1 MRTKV
6 KTRLI
11 IVLVVL
17 IGALV
22 SVTPSLT
29 ETLPGWWTKILP
41 SKAVQ
46 LGLDLKGGME
56 LLLEVQTD
64 EAVNNGLTRMASD
77 LKTTFKEK
85 KIRLRRAE
93 TTGFNRLVVEVRRE
107 KYRDD
112 AMTVIQD
119 EFPDTIVTEDSETKM
134 IVSYPESEVSRL
146 RESAVVQAVETI
158 RSRVDEFG
166 VTEPTILR
174 QGESRIL
181 LQLPGVEDPQR
192 AIALVK
198 RTAVL
203 KFMLVDE
210 GATPDSVPPG
220 DVVLYG
226 KDYDPGTK
234 QTQRTPYVVE
244 DRILLTGDTIKDARV
259 RYDSQYGQP
268 YVSLTFDSVGA
279 RIFEQ
284 VTGDHVKERL
294 AIVLDENVYS
304 APVIQER
311 ISGGQASISG
321 SFTADEATDLAIV
334 LRAGSLPAPVKI
346 LQKWSVSPSLG
357 SDSIRKGLMSII
369 FGFSL
374 VIVFMVFYFRFSGL
388 VANIALV
395 MNLIIIM
402 AALALFQA
410 TLTLPGIAGIVLTI
424 GMAVDA
430 NVLIFERIK
439 EELRT
444 GKTVRAAIDGGYGK
458 ALLTI
463 VDANVTTLIAA
474 LVLFQFGTGQ
484 VKGFAV
490 TLSVGVIT
498 SMFTAIFVS
507 RAIFEAWL
515 ENRTLDELSI

>member
-1 MRTKV
+1 MRSRV

-11 IVLVVL
+11 IVTIVFL
-17 IGALV
+17 GAV
-22 SVTPSLT
+22 IAVTPSMT
-29 ETLPGWWTKILP
+29 KSLPGWWTKVLP

-64 EAVNNGLTRMASD
+64 EAVTNALSRMASD
-77 LKTTFKEK
+77 LKTAFKGK
-85 KIRLRRAE
+85 KIRFRRVE
-93 TTGFNRLVVEVRRE
+93 TRGFNKLIVEVRRD
-107 KYRDD
+107 KYRNI
-112 AMTVIQD
+112 AASHIR
-119 EFPDTIVTEDSETKM
+119 ENYPDF
-134 IVSYPESEVSRL
+134 IVSEETEVKLSVSYQASEITRL
-146 RESAVVQAVETI
+146 KENAVIQAVETI

-166 VTEPTILR
+166 VSEPTILR
-174 QGESRIL
+174 QGTDRIL
-181 LQLPGVEDPQR
+181 IQLPGVEDPQR

-210 GATPDSVPPG
+210 GATAENVPPG
-220 DVVLYG
+220 DVILYG
-226 KDYDPGTK
+226 KNYDPETRK
-234 QTQRTPYVVE
+234 VSRTTYVVE
-244 DRILLTGDTIKDARV
+244 DRVLLTGDTIKDARV
-259 RYDSQYGQP
+259 RYDSQFGQP
-268 YVSLTFDSVGA
+268 YVSLTFDSVGS

-284 VTGDHVKERL
+284 VTGDHVQERL

-311 ISGGQASISG
+311 IAGGQAQISG
-321 SFTADEATDLAIV
+321 SFSTEEASDLAII

-346 LQKWSVSPSLG
+346 LQKWTVSPSLG
-357 SDSIRKGLMSII
+357 ADSIRKGLLSIL
-369 FGFSL
+369 FGFIL
-374 VIVFMVFYFRFSGL
+374 VILFMVFYFRVSGFI
-388 VANIALV
+388 ANIALV

-430 NVLIFERIK
+430 NVLIFERIR
-439 EELRT
+439 EELHT
-444 GKTVRAAIDGGYGK
+444 GKTVRAAIDAGYGK

-463 VDANVTTLIAA
+463 VDANITTLIAA
-474 LVLFQFGTGQ
+474 VVLFQFGTGQ

-490 TLSVGVIT
+490 TLSIGVIT
-498 SMFTAIFVS
+498 SMFTAIIVT
-507 RAIFEAWL
+507 RTIFDAYM
-515 ENRTLDELSI
+515 ENRKIEELSI

>member
-77 LKTTFKEK
+77 LKTSFKGK

-112 AMTVIQD
+112 AMTVIRD

-174 QGESRIL
+174 QGENRIL

-210 GATPDSVPPG
+210 GATPASVPPG

-515 ENRTLDELSI
+515 ENRTLEELSI

>member
-1 MRTKV
+1 MRTRV

-11 IVLVVL
+11 IVLIVL

-29 ETLPGWWTKILP
+29 GSLPGWWTKILP

-46 LGLDLKGGME
+46 LGLDLRGGME

-64 EAVNNGLTRMASD
+64 EAVNNSLSRIASD
-77 LKTTFKEK
+77 LKTTFKRE
-85 KIRLRRAE
+85 KIRLKRAQ
-93 TTGFNRLVVEVRRE
+93 TTGFNRLVVEVG
-107 KYRDD
+107 RDKNRD
-112 AMTVIQD
+112 EAMTLLRG
-119 EFPDTIVTEDSETKM
+119 EFPDALVTEESETK
-134 IVSYPESEVSRL
+134 IVVSYPESEISRL
-146 RESAVVQAVETI
+146 RENAVVQAIETI

-174 QGESRIL
+174 QGEDRIL
-181 LQLPGVEDPQR
+181 LQLPGIEDPQR

-210 GATPDSVPPG
+210 GASTNAVPPG
-220 DVVLYG
+220 DIVLYG
-226 KDYDPGTK
+226 QDYDSATK

-244 DRILLTGDTIKDARV
+244 DRILLTGETIKDARV

-294 AIVLDENVYS
+294 AIVLDDSVYS

-321 SFTADEATDLAIV
+321 TFTPDEATDLAIV

-346 LQKWSVSPSLG
+346 LQKWTVSPSLG
-357 SDSIRKGLMSII
+357 ADSIRKGLMSIV

-374 VIVFMVFYFRFSGL
+374 VIVFMVFYFRLSGL
-388 VANIALV
+388 VANIALI

-402 AALALFQA
+402 AVLALFQA

-444 GKTVRAAIDGGYGK
+444 GKTIRAAIDGGYGK

-507 RAIFEAWL
+507 RVIFEAWL
-515 ENRTLDELSI
+515 DNRTLDELSI

>member
-1 MRTKV
+1 MRIRV
-6 KTRLI
+6 KARLI
-11 IVLVVL
+11 IVLIVL

-29 ETLPGWWTKILP
+29 DTLPGWWSRILP

-56 LLLEVQTD
+56 LLLEVQTE

-77 LKTTFKEK
+77 LKTTFRGEQ
-85 KIRLRRAE
+85 IRLRRAE
-93 TTGFNRLVVEVRRE
+93 TTGFNRLLVEVRRDR
-107 KYRDD
+107 YRDE
-112 AMTVIQD
+112 AMEVIRT
-119 EFPDTIVTEDSETKM
+119 EFPDTIVTEESETSL
-134 IVSYPESEVSRL
+134 IVSYPDSEVSRL
-146 RESAVVQAVETI
+146 KENAVVQAVETI

-174 QGESRIL
+174 QGENRIL

-192 AIALVK
+192 AISLVK

-203 KFMLVDE
+203 KFMIVDE
-210 GATPDSVPPG
+210 GASPEAVPPG
-220 DVVLYG
+220 DVLLYS
-226 KDYDPGTK
+226 KEYDPASR
-234 QTQRTPYVVE
+234 QIQRIPYVLE

-294 AIVLDENVYS
+294 AIVLDDNVYS

-311 ISGGQASISG
+311 IAGGQASITG
-321 SFTADEATDLAIV
+321 SFTPDEATDLAIV

-346 LQKWSVSPSLG
+346 LQKWSVSPTLG

-374 VIVFMVFYFRFSGL
+374 VIVFMVFYFRFSGF
-388 VANIALV
+388 VANIALI
-395 MNLIIIM
+395 MNLLVIM
-402 AALALFQA
+402 AVLALFQA

-490 TLSVGVIT
+490 TLSIGVLT

-507 RAIFEAWL
+507 RTVFEAWL